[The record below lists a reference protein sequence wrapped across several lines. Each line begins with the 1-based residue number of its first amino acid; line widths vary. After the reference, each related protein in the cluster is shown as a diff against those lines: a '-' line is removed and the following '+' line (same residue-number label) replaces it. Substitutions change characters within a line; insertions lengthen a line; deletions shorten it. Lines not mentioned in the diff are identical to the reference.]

1 MSAESDYVPF
11 GHYVPRPP
19 LSDYVDVLWI
29 YEGYSVPHSH
39 ERLMPTGSMELVICL
54 DEDDRMGSGLSGVQS
69 SFTVLDTS
77 RPFSMIG
84 AHFKPGGS
92 FPFFGTPAGEFQ
104 DLGLSLDMVWG
115 KYAHEVREQ
124 LLEARTHAARFRILE
139 EALIQT
145 SRGQLGRHPAVR
157 YALKEFGNPDYP
169 RSVADV
175 TEQIGLSARRFIE
188 IFRNEVGLP
197 PKLYSRIQRFRKV
210 LSSLHRIQDP
220 DLADIAQSCGYFD
233 QAHFNHDFR
242 SFTGMSPSTYLR
254 QRSTYINH
262 VPVLD

>member
-1 MSAESDYVPF
+1 
-11 GHYVPRPP
+11 
-19 LSDYVDVLWI
+19 
-29 YEGYSVPHSH
+29 
-39 ERLMPTGSMELVICL
+39 MPTGAMELVICL
-54 DEDDRMGSGLSGVQS
+54 DEDDRMASGLSGVHS
-69 SFTVLDTS
+69 SSTILDTS

-92 FPFFGTPAGEFQ
+92 FPFFRMPAGEFQ
-104 DLGLSLDMVWG
+104 DLGVSLDMVWG
-115 KYAHEVREQ
+115 RYAHEVREQ

-139 EALIQT
+139 DALIQT
-145 SRGQLGRHPAVR
+145 SRGHFGRHPAVR
-157 YALKEFGNPDYP
+157 YALKEFGNPDHP

-175 TEQIGLSARRFIE
+175 TEQIGLSGRHFIE

-210 LSSLHRIQDP
+210 LSSLHGIQDP
-220 DLADIAQSCGYFD
+220 DLADVAISCGYFD

-242 SFTGMSPSTYLR
+242 SFSGMSPSTYLR
-254 QRSTYINH
+254 HRSTYINH